1 MKFLKELLNYFAYI
15 TAGTTIAFVI
25 FTTVTKVDIVPIK
38 MVAEI
43 PLAGFVIA
51 FITTVILYKEQKTK
65 KAIII
70 TAVLHF
76 ITVSA
81 AMIILG
87 LLFEW
92 IRFQFIQIFIMF
104 ICIVFVW
111 GFTFLFQ
118 YLTSKKDA
126 KDLSRA
132 ISEKYNLSAN
142 VPRI

>member
-1 MKFLKELLNYFAYI
+1 MRFLKELLNYFAYI
-15 TAGTTIAFVI
+15 TAGTAIAFVI
-25 FTTVTKVDIVPIK
+25 FTTITKVDSVPIK

-43 PLAGFVIA
+43 PLAGLIVA
-51 FITTVILYKEQKTK
+51 FITTVMLYKEQKTK

-70 TAVLHF
+70 TAVFHF

-92 IRFQFIQIFIMF
+92 IRFQFNQIFIMF

-126 KDLSRA
+126 KDLSQA
-132 ISEKYNLSAN
+132 ICEKYN
-142 VPRI
+142 